1 MSVTYYQNLCTS
13 PRLVSY
19 IVRALPVIAAS
30 VVVFAKSEEIIYYT
44 GILVSCIMIPYY
56 IMRFITVTII
66 IGSILR
72 IKDDDFKIFFKCFR
86 KSKVSDS
93 NINSKSNETNER
105 L

>member
-1 MSVTYYQNLCTS
+1 LYTS

-44 GILVSCIMIPYY
+44 GILLSCIMIPYY

-72 IKDDDFKIFFKCFR
+72 IKDDDFKIFFKCFTR

-93 NINSKSNETNER
+93 NINTKSNETNER